1 MWERRTLLQAIAGV
15 GALAA
20 LTPGEGR
27 ARADEVT
34 TAKPACGDH
43 CGHGRTD
50 IHAHYLPAPYK
61 AAIKQA
67 GLTSFDGG
75 IPIPEWSVEA
85 HLAMMEKQGIATS
98 ILSISSPGLDFL
110 DEAVLPPL
118 ARDINEA
125 GSQIC
130 RDHPGKFGLFA
141 TLPLP
146 DIAASLAEIDYAYDI
161 LAVDGVAVESNCKG
175 RYLADPALTPVL
187 ESLDRRNAVLYVHP
201 TSPQCFEQV
210 GLGLPAP
217 LIEFPFDTTR
227 TVVDLIFNGTL
238 KRFPNIR
245 VVLSHGGGALPILL
259 SRIAMVAEAPFVH
272 PRPKN
277 GGAEVIEE
285 VQRLYF
291 DLALSASPLNI
302 QALLEI
308 TSASHLLFGSD
319 YPFAPPPAI
328 AGNTARYEAELAK
341 MSPEH
346 RRMIEY
352 DNAADL
358 FPRLKK
364 FLGTSD

>member
-1 MWERRTLLQAIAGV
+1 MLERRQLLQAIAGIS
-15 GALAA
+15 ALSGLPLEGSAQTAPASAA
-20 LTPGEGR
+20 
-27 ARADEVT
+27 A
-34 TAKPACGDH
+34 PACAEY

-61 AAIKQA
+61 MAIKQA
-67 GLTSFDGG
+67 GLSSFDGG
-75 IPIPEWSVEA
+75 MPIPDWSVEA
-85 HLAMMEKQGIATS
+85 HLAMMEKQAISTS

-110 DEAVLPPL
+110 DDGMLPRL
-118 ARDINEA
+118 ARDINES
-125 GSQIC
+125 GTQIC

-146 DIAASLAEIDYAYDI
+146 NIAATLAEIDYAYDI
-161 LAVDGVAVESNCKG
+161 LAVDGVAVESNIKG
-175 RYLADPALTPVL
+175 HYLADPALTPVL
-187 ESLDRRNAVLYVHP
+187 ESLDQRHAVLYIHP
-201 TSPQCFEQV
+201 TSPQCFDQI

-245 VVLSHGGGALPILL
+245 IVLSHGGGALPILL

-277 GGAEVIEE
+277 GGAEVLEE
-285 VQRLYF
+285 VRKLYF
-291 DLALSASPLNI
+291 DLALSASPLNF
-302 QALLEI
+302 QALLDI
-308 TSASHLLFGSD
+308 TSASQLLFGSD

-341 MSPEH
+341 LSPDH

-352 DNAADL
+352 DNAAEL
-358 FPRLKK
+358 FPRLRK
-364 FLGTSD
+364 FLKTSE

>member
-1 MWERRTLLQAIAGV
+1 MLERRQLLQAIAGIS
-15 GALAA
+15 ALSGLPLEGSAQTGQAPAA
-20 LTPGEGR
+20 
-27 ARADEVT
+27 A
-34 TAKPACGDH
+34 PACGEQCD
-43 CGHGRTD
+43 HGRTD

-67 GLTSFDGG
+67 GLASFDGG
-75 IPIPEWSVEA
+75 IPIPDWSVEA
-85 HLAMMEKQGIATS
+85 HLAMMEKNAISTS

-110 DEAVLPPL
+110 DEGMLPRL
-118 ARDINEA
+118 ARDINES

-146 DIAASLAEIDYAYDI
+146 DIAATLAEIDYAYDI
-161 LAVDGVAVESNCKG
+161 LAVDGVAVESNIKG
-175 RYLADPALTPVL
+175 HYLADPALTPVL
-187 ESLDRRNAVLYVHP
+187 DSLDRRHAVLYVHP
-201 TSPQCFEQV
+201 TSPQCFEQI

-245 VVLSHGGGALPILL
+245 IVLSHGGGALPILL

-285 VQRLYF
+285 VRKLYF
-291 DLALSASPLNI
+291 DLALSASPLNF
-302 QALLEI
+302 QALLDI

-341 MSPEH
+341 LSPDH

-352 DNAADL
+352 ENAAEL
-358 FPRLKK
+358 FPRLRK
-364 FLGTSD
+364 FLRTSD